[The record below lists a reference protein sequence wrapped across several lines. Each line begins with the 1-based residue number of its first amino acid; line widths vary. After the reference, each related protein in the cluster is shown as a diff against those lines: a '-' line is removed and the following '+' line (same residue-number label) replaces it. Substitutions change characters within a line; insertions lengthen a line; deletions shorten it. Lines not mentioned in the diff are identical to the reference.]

1 MKCLCSTQ
9 ELCQLAKYSDEQ
21 AQYILLPDW
30 HDVHLL
36 ALKHYTYAC
45 L

>member
-1 MKCLCSTQ
+1 MECLFSTC

-21 AQYILLPDW
+21 VQYILLLDW
-30 HDVHLL
+30 HDFRLL
-36 ALKHYTYAC
+36 ALKHSTYAC